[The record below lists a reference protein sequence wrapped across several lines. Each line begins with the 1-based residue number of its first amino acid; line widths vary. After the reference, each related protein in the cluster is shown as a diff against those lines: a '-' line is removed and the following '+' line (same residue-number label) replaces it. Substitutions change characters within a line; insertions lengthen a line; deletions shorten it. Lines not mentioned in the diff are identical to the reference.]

1 MAMPSSGQ
9 ISLSNVEREHFH
21 DDPDHSSMPTI
32 QVSLAEF
39 SKSVTGDAGAIYEE
53 WDRHPNMTAGAPY
66 ALSEFYD
73 AHHTFGGG
81 N

>member
-21 DDPDHSSMPTI
+21 DNPNHSSMPTI
-32 QVSLAEF
+32 QVSLTDF
-39 SKSVTGDAGAIYEE
+39 SKSAIGESGGSYEE

-66 ALSEFYD
+66 KLSEFYSAEHD
-73 AHHTFGGG
+73 FGGG
-81 N
+81 A